1 MRKVVVTGYGII
13 SPSGNDA
20 KTLWKNV
27 STGTSGVKKLEDP
40 AFAEGAVQIGGKVE
54 NFPAEAYMGAKDAR
68 KYDLYIQYAYAA
80 AKQAIDMANLSGEGW
95 DAERAGVYVGSGV
108 GGIETIMRN
117 HEAFLTKGSRRV
129 SPFMVP
135 MMISNMA
142 AGVIAIKTG
151 FKGAN
156 YAPVSACATANTAI
170 GEAFL
175 SIRHGYA
182 DMMLAGGADAGIHPF
197 LFAGFSSMKA
207 LSTNNDHPTQASRP
221 FDRDRDGFVMGEG
234 AAVLLLEDIEHA
246 QKRGARILGEVVG
259 YGATCDAAHI
269 TSPDFQ
275 GAARAMNIAI
285 KQAGIAPCEIGYVN
299 AHATGTKEGDKSES
313 KAIREVFRDC
323 LDSVRVSATKSM
335 TGHLFGAAG
344 GIEGIISLQALQHG
358 LLPPTI
364 NLDNPDEECALNHIC
379 NTAVKSD
386 TTLALSNA
394 FGFGGHNASLVFRKY
409 EG

>member
-13 SPSGNDA
+13 SPSGNDTE
-20 KTLWKNV
+20 TLWKNV

-246 QKRGARILGEVVG
+246 QKRGAKILGEVAG

-299 AHATGTKEGDKSES
+299 AHATGTKEGDKSEA

-323 LDSVRVSATKSM
+323 LDTVRVSATKSM

-344 GIEGIISLQALQHG
+344 GIEGIISLLALQHG

-394 FGFGGHNASLVFRKY
+394 FGFGGHNASLVFRKF

>member
-20 KTLWKNV
+20 ETLWKNV

-40 AFAEGAVQIGGKVE
+40 SFAEGAVQIGGKVE

-207 LSTNNDHPTQASRP
+207 LSTNNDHPAQASRP

-246 QKRGARILGEVVG
+246 QKRGAKILGEVAG

-299 AHATGTKEGDKSES
+299 AHATGTKEGDKSEA

-323 LDSVRVSATKSM
+323 LDTVRVSATKSM

-344 GIEGIISLQALQHG
+344 GIEGIISLLALQHG

-364 NLDNPDEECALNHIC
+364 NLDNPDEECGLNHIC
-379 NTAVKSD
+379 NTAVKSG

>member
-1 MRKVVVTGYGII
+1 MRKVVVTGHGIV
-13 SPSGNDA
+13 SPSGNDSD
-20 KTLWKNV
+20 TLWKNI
-27 STGTSGVKKLEDP
+27 STGTSGIKKLDGP
-40 AFAEGAVQIGGKVE
+40 AFAESLARIGGKIDD
-54 NFPAEAYMGAKDAR
+54 FCPEAYLDAKETK
-68 KYDLYIQYAYAA
+68 KYDHYIQYAYAA
-80 AKQAIDMANLSGEGW
+80 AKQALDMANLGSEGW
-95 DAERAGVYVGSGV
+95 DAEMAGVYVGSGV

-117 HEAFLTKGSRRV
+117 HEAFLTRGARRV

-142 AGVIAIKTG
+142 SGVIAIKTG

-182 DMMLAGGADAGIHPF
+182 DVMLAGGSDAGIHPF

-207 LSTNNDHPTQASRP
+207 LSTNNEHPTQASRP
-221 FDRDRDGFVMGEG
+221 FDRDRDGFVMSEG
-234 AAVLLLEDIEHA
+234 AAVLLLEDLEHA
-246 QKRGARILGEVVG
+246 KRRGATILGEVAG
-259 YGATCDAAHI
+259 YGATCDAGHI

-275 GAARAMNIAI
+275 GGARAMSIAI
-285 KQAGIAPCEIGYVN
+285 KQAGVAPREIGYVN
-299 AHATGTKEGDKSES
+299 AHATGTREGDKSEA
-313 KAIREVFRDC
+313 KAIRDVFSDC

-344 GIEGIISLQALQHG
+344 GIESIITLQALQHG

-364 NLDNPDEECALNHIC
+364 NLDNPDEECGLNHVC
-379 NTAVKSD
+379 NVAVPTD

-409 EG
+409 EA

>member
-20 KTLWKNV
+20 ETLWKNV

-40 AFAEGAVQIGGKVE
+40 SFAEGAVQIGGKVE

-207 LSTNNDHPTQASRP
+207 LSTNNGHPARASRP

-246 QKRGARILGEVVG
+246 QKRGAKILGEVAG

-299 AHATGTKEGDKSES
+299 AHATGTKEGDKSEA

-323 LDSVRVSATKSM
+323 LDTVRVSATKSM

-364 NLDNPDEECALNHIC
+364 NLDNPDEECGLNHIC
-379 NTAVKSD
+379 NTAVKSG

>member
-13 SPSGNDA
+13 SPSGNDVE
-20 KTLWKNV
+20 TLWKNV
-27 STGTSGVKKLEDP
+27 STGMSGVKKLEDP

-80 AKQAIDMANLSGEGW
+80 AKQAIDMANLPGEGW

-117 HEAFLTKGSRRV
+117 HEAFLNKGSRRV

-246 QKRGARILGEVVG
+246 QKRGAKILGEVVG

-285 KQAGIAPCEIGYVN
+285 KQAGVAPCEIGYVN

-313 KAIREVFRDC
+313 KAIRDVFRDC

-344 GIEGIISLQALQHG
+344 GIEGIISLQALQNG